1 MTDKPGSQ
9 RPKRPSGVTVAGW
22 LHLFQCMLLLATGLY
37 LMRVSGVLYFPGGQP
52 ELDLSRLVRE
62 GSTGAVFVV
71 LSVPVLVVALGLLWL
86 RLWAWLLAMTMQGL
100 GLASALVA
108 YLADRPNYILM
119 ALGILIVLDLNQGDV
134 RKAFQPRKKP
144 YV

>member
-1 MTDKPGSQ
+1 M
-9 RPKRPSGVTVAGW
+9 
-22 LHLFQCMLLLATGLY
+22 
-37 LMRVSGVLYFPGGQP
+37 
-52 ELDLSRLVRE
+52 
-62 GSTGAVFVV
+62 

-134 RKAFQPRKKP
+134 RKAFQSRKKP